1 MIIEHK
7 KRNFKYYIDEDAFN
21 FLVDWSEKNKPLI
34 DGLMLSNSCYSDK
47 AVIYT
52 KTDSSNTVPDSHCY
66 FEVKSKYIKAEL
78 KTAIF
83 QNNGI
88 YNGVKFKLAQKEN
101 IKENNYKLENDTA
114 TYYDIIIPYDST
126 DDTKIKIQLFSG
138 LFTIINAFMFYG
150 NITDDN
156 HLKAIKQND
165 HIFFKVYQDKL
176 YAIPTD
182 KNSIHKSPEGIF
194 SVRGHFRK
202 YKSGKVVWISEYLKG
217 LNK

>member
-7 KRNFKYYIDEDAFN
+7 NRNFKYYIDLNSYSYLQVWAERN
-21 FLVDWSEKNKPLI
+21 NPLVE
-34 DGLMLSNSCYSDK
+34 GLL
-47 AVIYT
+47 
-52 KTDSSNTVPDSHCY
+52 
-66 FEVKSKYIKAEL
+66 FE
-78 KTAIF
+78 
-83 QNNGI
+83 N
-88 YNGVKFKLAQKEN
+88 
-101 IKENNYKLENDTA
+101 
-114 TYYDIIIPYDST
+114 
-126 DDTKIKIQLFSG
+126 QLFSDKCEIN
-138 LFTIINAFMFYG
+138 LQTDQKEIRDICYFTATTNHIKGTMRISLLDKDKKEHFAKNFKFKISQDLNEKDNFVGGWVITGNSDIPQEHLNMIRLYCSAFIHINAFMFYG

-165 HIFFKVYQDKL
+165 HIFFKIYDDKL